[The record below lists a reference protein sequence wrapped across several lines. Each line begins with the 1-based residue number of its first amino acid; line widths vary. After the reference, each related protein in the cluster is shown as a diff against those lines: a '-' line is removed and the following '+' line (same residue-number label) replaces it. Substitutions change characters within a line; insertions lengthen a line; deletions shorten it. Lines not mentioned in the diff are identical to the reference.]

1 MIFKSYLFL
10 KINTREGKTEVYS
23 CGYAK
28 QSLLWYF
35 CFLVIAL
42 FSLHTTVKLLLPHPV
57 WLLTGPLLRLALEN
71 QELCKS
77 PDLSENEML
86 SNNQLPQWL
95 ISMERRGSQGEHTF
109 SLLQTHCVSPPSAV
123 PQPSCFQV
131 QTHVLGRLPNP
142 LYREEVL
149 ARAQEALNPVLG
161 GCVLFQ
167 LALPEPSKKGWVMAD
182 DGKF

>member
-42 FSLHTTVKLLLPHPV
+42 FSLHTTVNLLLPHPV

-86 SNNQLPQWL
+86 NNNQPTPTVTDKHGE
-95 ISMERRGSQGEHTF
+95 ERKSGR
-109 SLLQTHCVSPPSAV
+109 THM
-123 PQPSCFQV
+123 
-131 QTHVLGRLPNP
+131 
-142 LYREEVL
+142 
-149 ARAQEALNPVLG
+149 
-161 GCVLFQ
+161 Q
-167 LALPEPSKKGWVMAD
+167 LAADTLCLPA
-182 DGKF
+182 